1 MQTSNNALQP
11 STSAEDTINR
21 SLDLD
26 AMNRL
31 LQTLSNIVLEI
42 NALQAVAQDGTPD
55 LGVLR
60 GGLALIEQ
68 AARSAVQEIRAASDD
83 LPVPELIGV
92 TLTEALAH
100 LIDETGESLGLSS
113 RVTISGEEHPLPPTI
128 ARVLYR
134 LVQESLYQIQRRGN
148 ARKLRFSFHYGR
160 DEAIVSIED
169 DGDAQAIM
177 PETPIPHFAF
187 ADTFSSKE
195 AISRPL
201 ASPFE
206 REDDK
211 GRDNIGP
218 YVSLRHRLEH
228 LGGTLEATA
237 LPEGGTRV
245 QAHAPYV
252 LPIQDKDR
260 QGTNRDEMGML
271 ETDGDGMS
279 ATKIGGDGADAI
291 NRPLRILIVD
301 GQAVPRAGLR
311 RLLESYPG
319 FQVVGEAA
327 DGVQAV
333 SEALELG
340 PQVVIMDALLPNGQ
354 SIEALKQI
362 KQVNPDARVLLLSA
376 QEREDALYEA
386 LRAGADGYLLKDVAP
401 DELAQAV
408 RVVASGEALVHP
420 RLASKLLSRVG
431 KQGRAYPADALT
443 PREREV
449 LQLLARG
456 MRNKEIAARL
466 VVSERTIN
474 FHLAHIYQKLNVSG
488 RTEALSRA
496 LEQGLISSGRA

>member
-1 MQTSNNALQP
+1 MQPDDDTQQLNAHEHLI
-11 STSAEDTINR
+11 E
-21 SLDLD
+21 
-26 AMNRL
+26 M
-31 LQTLSNIVLEI
+31 LSNIVLEI
-42 NALQAVAQDGTPD
+42 NALQAVAQAETPD
-55 LGVLR
+55 LGILR

-68 AARSAVQEIRAASDD
+68 AARSTVQEIRAACDD
-83 LPVPELIGV
+83 LPLPELIGV
-92 TLTEALAH
+92 TLTEALAR

-113 RVTISGEEHPLPPTI
+113 RVTISGEERPLPPAT
-128 ARVLYR
+128 ARTLYR
-134 LVQESLYQIQRRGN
+134 LVQESLYQIQQRGN
-148 ARKLRFSFHYGR
+148 ARKLRFIFQHGR
-160 DEAIVSIED
+160 DEAQMSIED
-169 DGDAQAIM
+169 DGDARAST

-187 ADTFSSKE
+187 ADTNAGINTPHSP
-195 AISRPL
+195 RLLPP
-201 ASPFE
+201 PFE
-206 REDDK
+206 GEDDDTHDK
-211 GRDNIGP
+211 GRDKIGP

-228 LGGTLEATA
+228 LGGMLEVTA
-237 LPEGGTRV
+237 LAEGWTRV
-245 QAHAPYV
+245 QARAPYV
-252 LPIQDKDR
+252 LPIQDE
-260 QGTNRDEMGML
+260 GEPGMGGN
-271 ETDGDGMS
+271 EQ
-279 ATKIGGDGADAI
+279 GADAI
-291 NRPLRILIVD
+291 KTEEMGAGAQPIKVLIVD

-319 FQVVGEAA
+319 LQVVGEAA

-340 PQVVIMDALLPNGQ
+340 PQVVLMDALLPNGQ

-362 KQVNPDARVLLLSA
+362 KQLNPDTRVLLLSA
-376 QEREDALYEA
+376 LEREDAVYEA

-408 RVVASGEALVHP
+408 RIVASGEALVQP

-456 MRNKEIAARL
+456 LRNKEIAARL
-466 VVSERTIN
+466 VVSERTVN

-496 LEQGLISSGRA
+496 LELGLISSGRV